1 MGRHCGFSF
10 YRLVDG
16 KLEAANVVTNP
27 WLEDSD
33 ELCDWLQIDG
43 RCEATTIFLDLVISK
58 EVYKS
63 WGKEMKAEEKYIA
76 YLLLNHPEL
85 DGFKQMCKLSE
96 YHSKEDE
103 GWFCKYFYIGIEKF
117 KSHFD
122 FEKAQQIHDGWIR
135 HYKDNI
141 LKCEKEIES
150 LITHQERA
158 ETKAAFD
165 GFEEK
170 INKLKERIS
179 SCEES
184 ICDLKED
191 DYDYDHYQT
200 IECYIQKVE
209 KVIAEQPDVIAVAWA
224 ND

>member
-63 WGKEMKAEEKYIA
+63 WGKEMRAEEKYIA

-85 DGFKQMCKLSE
+85 DGFKQMCK
-96 YHSKEDE
+96 
-103 GWFCKYFYIGIEKF
+103 
-117 KSHFD
+117 
-122 FEKAQQIHDGWIR
+122 
-135 HYKDNI
+135 
-141 LKCEKEIES
+141 
-150 LITHQERA
+150 
-158 ETKAAFD
+158 
-165 GFEEK
+165 
-170 INKLKERIS
+170 
-179 SCEES
+179 
-184 ICDLKED
+184 
-191 DYDYDHYQT
+191 
-200 IECYIQKVE
+200 
-209 KVIAEQPDVIAVAWA
+209 
-224 ND
+224 